1 MTLFSCFRAFLSNSS
16 FQSTD
21 EKIVPMISLS
31 PQHFV
36 QSTLSSTS
44 GVSLTGPSSSLG
56 TQLTTPSSFTKLS
69 SVSCNESPEAKTCA
83 SGECVSPY
91 SNKNE
96 SSNYNSCST
105 GYKGNI
111 YKIA

>member
-1 MTLFSCFRAFLSNSS
+1 MSNSS

-21 EKIVPMISLS
+21 EKVVPKVSLS

-36 QSTLSSTS
+36 QSTMSSTS

-69 SVSCNESPEAKTCA
+69 NISCNVSPESKNNMCTP
-83 SGECVSPY
+83 GDY
-91 SNKNE
+91 SSHFSTKNE

-105 GYKGNI
+105 GYKGKALK
-111 YKIA
+111 Y